1 MELIEMIGWVALGLV
16 PTLIFGN
23 GLLARFSKRK
33 VGKTSTFYAAR
44 KLPVFR

>member
-1 MELIEMIGWVALGLV
+1 MELIEMIGWVGLGFM

-33 VGKTSTFYAAR
+33 LDKTSTFYGAR
-44 KLPVFR
+44 KVRVFR